1 MTELRY
7 NSMEFRLPIEYFPIF
22 YRNHKLSPWT
32 VLKCFSRKEILD
44 LVLTLGNEYVNK
56 PAINI
61 LNLMSN
67 ENWWKKYTLLRLDY
81 YLKRH
86 QFDDKKYIVCFPQ
99 TLLEILRYT
108 FAMSPSSGSM
118 HEHNQNQL
126 EFNLMKTIALI
137 NEQTMGYRVENST
150 SIEPFMMTSIGFN
163 KEIQQ
168 FDFEEEFRSQFNL
181 AIKFFTFLTKDK
193 RYQNL
198 YKEFLNYYSIS
209 TWQEYVLTVLSM
221 AIQGKSHAVLLNLND
236 KIDPEHL
243 ISKNVLDKI
252 SLNLESDVLPFK
264 SEDEYDLTGNSDYR
278 YFRDKPI
285 IKIAEN
291 KYAIFHVGFVLD
303 RLYGSLYFDFKN
315 IANSSKN
322 TNVNV
327 NGLFTS
333 EFIEKTIF
341 DGLMDESSLSSYY
354 LKYSEET
361 CNSQF
366 KAHKGL
372 GAPDYILQ
380 NKNENSVILFECKD
394 IKVNAWIKE
403 QRDYSLLEA
412 ELKNKIQLTTWELDY
427 KNKTHKPKRPKIKGI
442 GQLAGHCASI
452 KKGQFK
458 WGNGIKR
465 DSKVYS
471 VLVIADNRLILH
483 GFPQKANEWYLES
496 LSKEQ
501 VGMDSNICPLIVMS
515 PLCLLKYSSL
525 FAKNGFEKYF
535 EEYFCHI
542 NKRTETPIDL
552 INSSITFD
560 DYMRKYPFK
569 LDTKF
574 DKLKEELMKNRT
586 KKM

>member
-22 YRNHKLSPWT
+22 YRNHKPSPWT
-32 VLKCFSRKEILD
+32 VLKCFSREEILN
-44 LVLTLGNEYVNK
+44 LVLMLGNEYVNK
-56 PAINI
+56 PAMNI
-61 LNLMSN
+61 LNLMSDK
-67 ENWWKKYTLLRLDY
+67 NWWKKYSFLRLDD
-81 YLKRH
+81 YLVSH
-86 QFDDKKYIVCFPQ
+86 QFDGKKYIVCFPQ
-99 TLLEILRYT
+99 TLLEILRYA
-108 FAMSPSSGSM
+108 FAISPSSRSV
-118 HEHNQNQL
+118 HNCNQYKI
-126 EFNLMKTIALI
+126 EFNLVKTIALI
-137 NEQTMGYRVENST
+137 NEQTMAFKVENPT
-150 SIEPFMMTSIGFN
+150 SIEQLMMASIGFN

-168 FDFEEEFRSQFNL
+168 FDFKEEFRSQFNL
-181 AIKFFTFLTKDK
+181 AIKFFTFLTKDE
-193 RYQNL
+193 RYQKL

-221 AIQGKSHAVLLNLND
+221 AIQGKSHAGLLNLND
-236 KIDPEHL
+236 EIDPEHL

-264 SEDEYDLTGNSDYR
+264 SKDEYDLTGNSDYR

-303 RLYGSLYFDFKN
+303 RLYGSLYFDFKK

-366 KAHKGL
+366 KANKGL
-372 GAPDYILQ
+372 GAPDYLLQ

-412 ELKNKIQLTTWELDY
+412 ELKNKVQLTTWELDY
-427 KNKTHKPKRPKIKGI
+427 NNKTHKPKRPKLKGI
-442 GQLAGHCASI
+442 GQLAGHCANI
-452 KKGQFK
+452 KKGLFK
-458 WGNGIKR
+458 WGDEIKR
-465 DSKVYS
+465 DSKVYC
-471 VLVIADNRLILH
+471 VLVIADNRLILG
-483 GFPQKANEWYLES
+483 GFPKKANEWYVES
-496 LSKEQ
+496 LSHEQ
-501 VGMDSNICPLIVMS
+501 VGMDSNIRPLIVMS

-535 EEYFCHI
+535 EEYYDHI
-542 NKRTETPIDL
+542 NKKTGTPIDL
-552 INSSITFD
+552 INFSITFD

-569 LDTKF
+569 LDAKF
-574 DKLKEELMKNRT
+574 DKLKEELMKN
-586 KKM
+586 